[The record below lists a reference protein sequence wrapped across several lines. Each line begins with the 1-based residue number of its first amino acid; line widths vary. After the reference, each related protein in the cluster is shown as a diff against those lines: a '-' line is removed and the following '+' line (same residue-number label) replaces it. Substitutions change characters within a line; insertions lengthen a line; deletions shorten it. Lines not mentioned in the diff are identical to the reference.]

1 MDLRRE
7 RKQSNRMLGILLIVT
22 ALCAGAILMILHWCV
37 APTGAFKTD
46 FSSAIDLDARA
57 VEATAGLFS
66 KKEGQNPSDQF
77 SYEIKRELIFS
88 AASEPAALLL
98 KNPQQNQYLMTLE
111 LVLEESGEVVLRTG
125 ALLPGQMIKKAAL
138 DEKLVPGDYKATAN
152 ICAVDA
158 ESGTLAGV
166 LTQPVTIVV
175 KA

>member
-1 MDLRRE
+1 
-7 RKQSNRMLGILLIVT
+7 MLGVLLIVT
-22 ALCAGAILMILHWCV
+22 ALCAGAIFMILHWYV
-37 APTGAFKTD
+37 APVGAFKTD
-46 FSSAIDLDARA
+46 FSSAIDLDTRA
-57 VEATAGLFS
+57 VDATAGLFS
-66 KKEGQNPSDQF
+66 EKEANPSDQF
-77 SYEIKRELIFS
+77 SYEIKRELVFS
-88 AASEPAALLL
+88 VASEPATLLL
-98 KNPQQNQYLMTLE
+98 KNPRQNQYLMTLE

-158 ESGTLAGV
+158 ESGALAGV